1 MSESSP
7 KKRNWSDLSSRIASA
22 IVLGGICFSMII
34 IGVGTTEAI
43 VAIGCG
49 IMGWEWRRISG
60 SGRVNIWADAAAV
73 GVAAVPAVLTYVFS
87 PIAGWIAAFVGIC
100 MVGMLATDKRLYF
113 TRTAPGLIAIA
124 IAGVCFVWLRT
135 DFTYGLHIALW
146 LPLTVIA
153 ADVGAYFAGRL
164 IGGPK
169 LAPILS
175 PNKTISGA
183 IGGQLAAVLTGTG
196 YALYFGVGSAW
207 VILAVS
213 FVTAVVSQMGDLVE
227 SAAKRRYGVKDA
239 SSLIPGHGGLLDRF
253 DGLIA
258 AILAMALAT
267 LVAGST
273 IFAW

>member
-1 MSESSP
+1 MSDTPPS
-7 KKRNWSDLSSRIASA
+7 KRNWSDLGSRIASA

-43 VAIGCG
+43 AALGCG

-73 GVAAVPAVLTYVFS
+73 GVTAVPSVLTYVLN
-87 PIAGWIAAFVGIC
+87 PLVGWVAALAGIAA
-100 MVGMLATDKRLYF
+100 VGMLASDKKNYF
-113 TRTAPGLIAIA
+113 SRTALGLLAVA

-146 LPLTVIA
+146 LPFTVIA
-153 ADVGAYFAGRL
+153 ADVGAYFAGRF

-169 LAPILS
+169 LAPKIS

-183 IGGQLAAVLTGTG
+183 IGGQVAAVVVGTG
-196 YALYFGVGSAW
+196 YALYFGVGTLT
-207 VILAVS
+207 VIVLAS
-213 FVTAVVSQMGDLVE
+213 LVTAIVSQIGDLTE
-227 SAAKRRYGVKDA
+227 SAAKRSYGVKDA
-239 SSLIPGHGGLLDRF
+239 SALIPGHGGLLDRF

-267 LVAGST
+267 LIAGST

>member
-1 MSESSP
+1 LVWAAGLWAG
-7 KKRNWSDLSSRIASA
+7 NGAGSA
-22 IVLGGICFSMII
+22 AVAVSYVFDPV
-34 IGVGTTEAI
+34 VGWVT
-43 VAIGCG
+43 
-49 IMGWEWRRISG
+49 
-60 SGRVNIWADAAAV
+60 AAV
-73 GVAAVPAVLTYVFS
+73 GIAV
-87 PIAGWIAAFVGIC
+87 VGT
-100 MVGMLATDKRLYF
+100 LASDKKLYF

-135 DFTYGLHIALW
+135 DFDYGLHIALW

-153 ADVGAYFAGRL
+153 ADVGAYFAGRF

-169 LAPILS
+169 LAPKIS

-183 IGGQLAAVLTGTG
+183 IGGQAASVAVGTG
-196 YALYFGVGSAW
+196 YALYFGLGT
-207 VILAVS
+207 LAIIVVVS
-213 FVTAVVSQMGDLVE
+213 FVTAVVSQIGDLAE
-227 SAAKRRYGVKDA
+227 SAAKRRYGVKDS

-267 LVAGST
+267 LIAGST

>member
-1 MSESSP
+1 
-7 KKRNWSDLSSRIASA
+7 
-22 IVLGGICFSMII
+22 MII

-43 VAIGCG
+43 AALGCG
-49 IMGWEWRRISG
+49 IMGWEWRRITG

-73 GVAAVPAVLTYVFS
+73 GVTAVPSVLTYVLN
-87 PIAGWIAAFVGIC
+87 PLVGWVAALAGIAA
-100 MVGMLATDKRLYF
+100 VGMLASDKKNYF
-113 TRTAPGLIAIA
+113 SRTALGLLAVA

-146 LPLTVIA
+146 LPFTVIA
-153 ADVGAYFAGRL
+153 ADVGAYFAGRF

-169 LAPILS
+169 LAPKIS

-183 IGGQLAAVLTGTG
+183 IGGQVAAVVVGTS
-196 YALYFGVGSAW
+196 YALYFGVGTLT
-207 VILAVS
+207 VIVLAS
-213 FVTAVVSQMGDLVE
+213 LVTAIVSQIGDLTE
-227 SAAKRRYGVKDA
+227 SAAKRSYGVKDA
-239 SSLIPGHGGLLDRF
+239 SALIPGHGGLLDRF

-267 LVAGST
+267 LIAGST

>member
-1 MSESSP
+1 MSDTP
-7 KKRNWSDLSSRIASA
+7 AAKKNWSDLSSRIASA
-22 IVLGGICFSMII
+22 LVLGAVGFSMIV

-43 VAIGCG
+43 VGVGCG

-73 GVAAVPAVLTYVFS
+73 AVAAVPAVLTYLFDPFTGITSSV
-87 PIAGWIAAFVGIC
+87 VGCAI
-100 MVGMLATDKRLYF
+100 VGLLATSRRLYF
-113 TRTAPGLIAIA
+113 GRTAPGLLAIA
-124 IAGVCFVWLRT
+124 TAGVCFVWLRT

-153 ADVGAYFAGRL
+153 ADVGAYFAGRF

-169 LAPILS
+169 LAPKIS

-183 IGGQLAAVLTGTG
+183 VGGQIAAVIVGTG
-196 YALYFGVGSAW
+196 YAVAFGVGSVV
-207 VILAVS
+207 VIAIVS
-213 FVTAVVSQMGDLVE
+213 LVTAIVSQFGDLTE
-227 SAAKRRYGVKDA
+227 SAVKRRYGVKDA
-239 SSLIPGHGGLLDRF
+239 SALIPGHGGLLDRF

-267 LVAGST
+267 AVSGST
-273 IFAW
+273 VFAW